1 MIEHKSVLVE
11 EILNFLNLKDDGFY
25 ADVTIGLGGHT
36 VEILKRTKSSKVLGI
51 DLHLSSLKIA
61 AEKLE
66 KYQERVILKNENFCE
81 LEKIIKEIKWKGL
94 NGILADLG
102 LSKYEIEESGLGF
115 SFKKDEELDMNLS
128 GKGIKAK
135 DLLKN
140 YKEKEIEKI
149 LKEFGEEPFAKRIAK
164 KIVEERK
171 KKPITKTS
179 ELVDIV
185 LSVKKKKFKKIHP
198 ATQTFMALR
207 IAVNSELENLKKF
220 IPQAIELL
228 FPSGRLLIIS
238 FHSLEDRIVKNYFKK
253 YSGRCICNIKPCIC
267 GPVKKGEIITKKPI
281 KPKEEEIWE
290 NPLSRSANLRV
301 FEKL

>member
-25 ADVTIGLGGHT
+25 ADATIGLGGHT
-36 VEILKRTKSSKVLGI
+36 LEILKRTKSSKVLGI

-61 AEKLE
+61 SEKLE

-81 LEKIIKEIKWKGL
+81 LEKIVKEIKWKGL

-102 LSKYEIEESGLGF
+102 LSRYEIGESGLGF

-128 GKGIKAK
+128 AKGIKAK

-140 YKEKEIEKI
+140 CKEKEIEKI

-267 GPVKKGEIITKKPI
+267 GPVKKGKIITKKPI
-281 KPKEEEIWE
+281 KPKEEEILE
-290 NPLSRSANLRV
+290 NPLARSANLRV